1 MLVYQVTEAQRLAV
15 KQFLPCDASAK
26 RGLAIA
32 CRLSVCL
39 CPSLSPS
46 VTLVDCDHI

>member
-26 RGLAIA
+26 RGLAIV
-32 CRLSVCL
+32 CLSVRLSVRL
-39 CPSLSPS
+39 
-46 VTLVDCDHI
+46 